1 MMRPAAPGTQ
11 YDHFQ
16 LMRGVACL
24 MVFLNHVA
32 GYLSI
37 PLNAQADAWF
47 APMLVPLGFP
57 WVWLFL
63 VLSGFLLTKAFV
75 TKRFALDPAGIVA
88 FYSQRARR
96 LFPLMWCVLML
107 WSVLYFLRIWSDHLP
122 QMDFAR
128 EGGIALAFPWIPY
141 FQSTQAIAS
150 VNSPIWS
157 AVIEIHYCVLMPLIL
172 AAVGLSFARLAAFLL
187 VWIAAMA
194 GFAVSVVANGQPE
207 IFPFIYGGHLYN
219 AGFFIAGMTLALCPS
234 CHAVKRIPWWAV
246 LMLAGV
252 GFVGTQYA
260 SYYELTRSL
269 AILPLALLPLWCL
282 LVARADDHHQAKL
295 PSSLSQIWGG
305 TNPLR
310 WLELVGIM
318 SYSVYLSHKPLSYV
332 LIDHLHLGL
341 LVSGYASF
349 AGVCG
354 LCFLLL
360 LPIFA
365 LLNIGVELRFRR
377 AHWLAFPRTVQ
388 RVIAAAR
395 SSRQA

>member
-1 MMRPAAPGTQ
+1 MLKRETDGAR

-37 PLNAQADAWF
+37 PLKVPVDAWF

-63 VLSGFLLTKAFV
+63 VLSGFLLTRAFV
-75 TKRFALDPAGIVA
+75 SKRFALDQAGILA
-88 FYSQRARR
+88 FYAKRAWR
-96 LFPLMWCVLML
+96 LVPLMWCVLVL
-107 WSVLYFLRIWSDHLP
+107 WIVLCVLRIWSDRLP
-122 QMDFAR
+122 QMDFVR
-128 EGGIALAFPWIPY
+128 EVGIALALPWIPY
-141 FQSTQAIAS
+141 FQPTQAIAS

-157 AVIEIHYCVLMPLIL
+157 AVIEVHYCVLMPLAL
-172 AAVGLSFARLAAFLL
+172 AAVGLSVMRLAALLL
-187 VWIAAMA
+187 VWIVAMA
-194 GFAVSVVANGQPE
+194 GSAVSVVANGHPE
-207 IFPFIYGGHLYN
+207 IFPLIYGGHLYN

-234 CHAVKRIPWWAV
+234 CNVVKRIPWWAV
-246 LMLAGV
+246 IMSAGAGV
-252 GFVGTQYA
+252 VGTQYA
-260 SYYELTRSL
+260 AYHDLNRSL

-282 LVARADDHHQAKL
+282 LVARADDTYQAKL
-295 PSSLSQIWGG
+295 PSALSQVWGG

-318 SYSVYLSHKPLSYV
+318 SYSVYLAHKPLSYI

-349 AGVCG
+349 AAVCL

-365 LLNIGVELRFRR
+365 LLNVAVEVRFRR
-377 AHWLAFPRTVQ
+377 AQWPAFGQTVQ
-388 RVIAAAR
+388 RAGGA
-395 SSRQA
+395 